1 MPYTRMYVGALGM
14 GFTTTDLKLM
24 PLSRLLWFIHCN
36 NLNNGAKEP
45 EPEYRMGTIAELKRI
60 L

>member
-1 MPYTRMYVGALGM
+1 M
-14 GFTTTDLKLM
+14 GFSVEELRLM
-24 PLSRLLWFIHCN
+24 PFDRFQWLIHCN

-45 EPEYRMGTIAELKRI
+45 EPEYRKGTIAELKRI

>member
-1 MPYTRMYVGALGM
+1 MYVGALGM